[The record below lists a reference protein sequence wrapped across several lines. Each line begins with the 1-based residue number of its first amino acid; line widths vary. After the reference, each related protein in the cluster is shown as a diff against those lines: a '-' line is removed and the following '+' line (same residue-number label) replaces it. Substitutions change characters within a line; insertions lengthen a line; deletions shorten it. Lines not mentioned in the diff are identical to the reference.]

1 MKLIPLL
8 TFTLCALI
16 SPLAAETTT
25 KDTKKSTTTKT
36 TKKTKTKP
44 ASTKKTTKPKTTDK
58 KATKKTTSTKTKPKT
73 TSKDT
78 KKKTDSKSS
87 STSKTSKKATPAK
100 KATGNWKVEASEAD
114 QGKAK
119 KYAKKMSS
127 TKRAALLK
135 LINKGTKAE
144 MLADLKGVGEKKVQY
159 LVKGRPY
166 KTVDG
171 LVNINGFGVK
181 TLETLFTSYNTKK

>member
-16 SPLAAETTT
+16 SPLAAKTTP
-25 KDTKKSTTTKT
+25 KDTKKPTTTKT
-36 TKKTKTKP
+36 TKKAKTTSTDKKKTTKSKT
-44 ASTKKTTKPKTTDK
+44 TKKTTPAKPKS
-58 KATKKTTSTKTKPKT
+58 KTTST
-73 TSKDT
+73 DT

-87 STSKTSKKATPAK
+87 KASKTSKKTTPAK
-100 KATGNWKVEASEAD
+100 KATGSWKVEASEAD
-114 QGKAK
+114 QAKAK
-119 KYAKKMSS
+119 KYAAKMSS
-127 TKRAALLK
+127 SKRAALLK
-135 LINKGTKAE
+135 LINKGSKTE
-144 MLADLKGVGEKKVQY
+144 MLANLKGVGETKVQY